1 MPRWAQGNLWHLAF
15 LAQNTA
21 VLHCCLIP
29 DPSPLESHNSSIRHY
44 IPRSCRA
51 LWAQQSP
58 VNTWVD
64 ITPSISCTDWCKG
77 KPAAVQM
84 LFLSLYSTHAWHLA
98 RLISVHFYS
107 LTLATSGI
115 GSPWGNIP
123 GIQAEIMENI
133 CEEYGCNVWSSIN
146 DLWWWNDGLN
156 PKHRFNIRCTWLSLI
171 LHNTCFTTTWLNID
185 M

>member
-1 MPRWAQGNLWHLAF
+1 MPRWAQGNLWHLTF

-21 VLHCCLIP
+21 VFHCCLIP
-29 DPSPLESHNSSIRHY
+29 DPSPLESHNSSICHY
-44 IPRSCRA
+44 IPRSGRA
-51 LWAQQSP
+51 LWAQQSL

-64 ITPSISCTDWCKG
+64 IIPSISCTDRKG

-84 LFLSLYSTHAWHLA
+84 LFLSLYSTHAWRLA

-123 GIQAEIMENI
+123 GIQTEIFFKNMDVM
-133 CEEYGCNVWSSIN
+133 CGPASMMSGDAMMVWTPSMV
-146 DLWWWNDGLN
+146 LTLGVHGWV
-156 PKHRFNIRCTWLSLI
+156 LSCI
-171 LHNTCFTTTWLNID
+171 IHASPPHG
-185 M
+185 